1 MEFVRMKRLI
11 EKGYE
16 ALASCVLEALE
27 EEEPE
32 LAVICGLPLV
42 ELANAEKGSYVIES
56 WYNEAMELGRRALE
70 LARREGVPSWLRDDV
85 EKIWE
90 ILRESGWG
98 RLTGF

>member
-1 MEFVRMKRLI
+1 MEFVRMRRLI

-16 ALASCVLEALE
+16 TLAWCVREALE

-42 ELANAEKGSYVIES
+42 ELANTEKASYVED

-70 LARREGVPSWLRDDV
+70 LARREGVPSYLRDDV
-85 EKIWE
+85 EKIRR
-90 ILRESGWG
+90 ILRESGW
-98 RLTGF
+98 L

>member
-16 ALASCVLEALE
+16 ALAWCVREALE
-27 EEEPE
+27 EEESE

-85 EKIWE
+85 EKIRR
-90 ILRESGWG
+90 ILRESGW
-98 RLTGF
+98 L